1 MLLDRMAQIQTETR
15 VSVVVMLKRIYLP
28 FYRRFF
34 HSESVVVFLS
44 VTNVSSTFLTSKRNA
59 SDKNHRLWEVGMAS
73 TSRPLIL
80 GVFQI
85 TYLNTAAA
93 FTEYIQCAYSWDIPL
108 RHDSCILFVMVWIW
122 SQFLR
127 SPFFCVLWTS
137 ERFIML
143 QFFL

>member
-59 SDKNHRLWEVGMAS
+59 SDKNQLPLQSTYSVHTVGTYRSVMTVVFCSLWFEFGHNSCVHPSSVFCEHRRGLLCCS
-73 TSRPLIL
+73 FS
-80 GVFQI
+80 
-85 TYLNTAAA
+85 YK
-93 FTEYIQCAYSWDIPL
+93 
-108 RHDSCILFVMVWIW
+108 
-122 SQFLR
+122 FLKL
-127 SPFFCVLWTS
+127 SL
-137 ERFIML
+137 
-143 QFFL
+143 